1 MNAIILLGG
10 LILFLFVFRSLEPKR
25 RMRRKNPIGSAATI
39 GAREIQQDYFGSALG
54 DEGALMVLADGMGR
68 GEGGKIAARVAVE
81 VFLDLYHEYQAFD
94 KPQYYFRRAFNLA
107 NHRILTI
114 LEERRGMASAA
125 VAMVR
130 DDVLYYALVGS
141 VQVAVYRKGDL
152 IPVTEGQTIDVLA
165 RHRYE
170 EGRLSKQ
177 TAIRLMEQQ
186 RLYNILG
193 TEEFRDIE
201 FFSKPLTLY
210 DDDIVLLMTD
220 GVSHAL
226 KWVDIEK
233 ALEQGGTPEEM
244 AHRIIE
250 AVDGSTVEDKDNAS
264 VLLYMN

>member
-39 GAREIQQDYFGSALG
+39 GAREIQQDHSGSALG

-94 KPQYYFRRAFNLA
+94 K
-107 NHRILTI
+107 HRILTI